1 MIENKTM
8 ITKKLTKDM
17 LRVAEKYGVRFNI
30 ITKYLC
36 LIVSIVA
43 FFMAGKMVFVDNS
56 SDTTSIVL
64 YCIIGVVSIFAFYPG
79 ATVLVANKV
88 YKNMVA
94 LSDYLEYKFNED
106 EIIMKSKVGKSKSK
120 WNEDMKWC
128 ETKEYFHIQVAK
140 NQFCS
145 IDKNGFTVGDSDKLR
160 ELLEKKLAKL

>member
-17 LRVAEKYGVRFNI
+17 LRVAEKYGVRFNR
-30 ITKYLC
+30 ITKYMC
-36 LIVSIVA
+36 LVVSIAA
-43 FFMAGKMVFVDNS
+43 FFMAGKMIFVDNS

-94 LSDYLEYKFNED
+94 LSDYLEYNL
-106 EIIMKSKVGKSKSK
+106 MK
-120 WNEDMKWC
+120 MK
-128 ETKEYFHIQVAK
+128 
-140 NQFCS
+140 
-145 IDKNGFTVGDSDKLR
+145 
-160 ELLEKKLAKL
+160 